1 MKPVSKF
8 RWTAE
13 CCEQSSNT
21 LLYLSNRLLLH
32 SLGGVSALSEQTG
45 EDFTFQE
52 NCRDILLQV
61 SNFDLRQSKSP
72 SIHPK
77 AVIRLQ
83 VQKGCPQ
90 PPSTAPSS
98 PSHLPPTGYNLK
110 ARPRVYNPPVVSDF
124 RASLIA
130 YEWLMGEAYPP
141 GHPCTSADD
150 GEQAAS
156 TVDQPPGPLV

>member
-1 MKPVSKF
+1 MLRARFQHTSVSLQQAAATQPGWRF
-8 RWTAE
+8 GTFGANGR
-13 CCEQSSNT
+13 
-21 LLYLSNRLLLH
+21 RL
-32 SLGGVSALSEQTG
+32 
-45 EDFTFQE
+45 TFQE

-61 SNFDLRQSKSP
+61 SNFNLRQSKSP

-110 ARPRVYNPPVVSDF
+110 ARPRVYNPPVVSYF
-124 RASLIA
+124 QASPIA
-130 YEWLMGEAYPP
+130 PEWLQGEAYPP